1 MNSGRHTSAHARKHG
16 LQTANQYGSQAQP
29 IRVTML
35 SNILRVQ
42 VICTSL
48 LNQEAYRWAV
58 ENRVL
63 MCIGYSVMAKVQAL
77 GLVKV

>member
-1 MNSGRHTSAHARKHG
+1 MLLIWIWMFGRLLNARARKLG
-16 LQTANQYGSQAQP
+16 LQTVNQYGPQALL

-48 LNQEAYRWAV
+48 LNQEAYR
-58 ENRVL
+58 
-63 MCIGYSVMAKVQAL
+63 
-77 GLVKV
+77 